1 MKLSP
6 GRVIVRSL
14 GGVDFARAWQNKIAM
29 TIEGQEFFCIGLN
42 DLLVNKKATGR
53 PKDLADIDSLENL

>member
-1 MKLSP
+1 
-6 GRVIVRSL
+6 
-14 GGVDFARAWQNKIAM
+14 VDFARAWQNKIAM